1 MALALAVTVLAGLS
15 TCVGG
20 WLGTRRVALRPGV
33 MAAALCFAAGVMIT
47 ISVVEIAP
55 SAQRALSEV
64 VGARAALL
72 SVLGAMVVGGAV
84 VHLFCHLMPHRFTPA
99 EAGGGQDLRRIRSG
113 DLDVGLL
120 RTGLLLA
127 GVVGLHN
134 LPEGLATFVATLDDP
149 TVGVVLAAAIAIHNI
164 PEGLVVAAPIYA
176 ATGSRARAMA
186 WAAASGLA
194 EPVGAVLG
202 YLVLQALLPEGWI
215 DLSLA
220 LVAGMMV
227 AVSVVELLPTARRQA
242 ASRRALVLGFVAG
255 AAVML
260 LSLALLRL

>member
-20 WLGTRRVALRPGV
+20 WLGTRRAALRTGV
-33 MAAALCFAAGVMIT
+33 MAVALCFAAGVMIT
-47 ISVVEIAP
+47 ISVGEIAP
-55 SAQRALSEV
+55 SALSGLSGV
-64 VGARAALL
+64 VGDRTALL
-72 SVLGAMVVGGAV
+72 SVMVAMALGAAT
-84 VHLFCHLMPHRFTPA
+84 VHLVCHVMPHRFSPA
-99 EAGGGQDLRRIRSG
+99 ETGGGQDLRRVRSG
-113 DLDVGLL
+113 ELDVGLL
-120 RTGLLLA
+120 RTGLMLA
-127 GVVGLHN
+127 AVVGLHN
-134 LPEGLATFVATLDDP
+134 LPEGLATLVATLDDP

-164 PEGLVVAAPIYA
+164 PEGMVVAAPIYA
-176 ATGSRARAMA
+176 ATGSRARAML

-202 YLVLQALLPEGWI
+202 YLVLQALLPDGWI

-220 LVAGMMV
+220 LVAGMMI
-227 AVSVVELLPTARRQA
+227 AVSVVELLPTARRHA
-242 ASRRALVLGFVAG
+242 GSRHALVLGFVAG